1 MILHPIIGD
10 RTSGGRPLFA
20 IITALCLV
28 IMYAPSLY
36 LLLASLNPDEQL
48 GLVAPSRYSLTW
60 YAALLDDRRLFSALK
75 ESVTVALA
83 AATLATPIGLAAALA
98 YRAMTR
104 MRSIFLLVILS
115 TVLVPSTIEGLGLSA
130 VLRLVRVSPSWVTVT
145 LGHLLWTLPFA
156 IMVSLIGLSAVR
168 PSIIAAARDLGAGPM
183 RAFLDVTLPLVRSSL
198 VSSFVFAFLLSLN
211 EYARAY
217 YLVGRQNTLP
227 LYMFGAMNSG
237 ASPAIYAFSGAV
249 LVVSF
254 AVVALMFFAAAK
266 GQSSSLGVTLQSP
279 KIERETDVNHR
290 ANICRPRHRHSGT
303 VTDGDVPRR
312 LPYQN

>member
-1 MILHPIIGD
+1 MTLHPIVGD
-10 RTSGGRPLFA
+10 HTNGGRPVFW
-20 IITALCLV
+20 IITLLCLM
-28 IMYAPSLY
+28 IMYAPALY

-60 YAALLDDRRLFSALK
+60 YVALLDDRRLFKAIE
-75 ESVTVALA
+75 ESTVVALA
-83 AATLATPIGLAAALA
+83 TAALATPIGLAAALA

-104 MRSIFLLVILS
+104 MRGLFLLLILS
-115 TVLVPSTIEGLGLSA
+115 TMFVPGTIEGLGLSA

-156 IMVSLIGLSAVR
+156 IMVSLIGLSTVR
-168 PSIIAAARDLGAGPM
+168 PSTFAAARDLGAGPV
-183 RAFLDVTLPLVRSSL
+183 RAFVGVTLPLIRGSL

-237 ASPAIYAFSGAV
+237 ASPTIYAFSGAV
-249 LVVSF
+249 LIASFAAVALILFRAARRQNGPSGVSF
-254 AVVALMFFAAAK
+254 GIA
-266 GQSSSLGVTLQSP
+266 
-279 KIERETDVNHR
+279 ERTEESD
-290 ANICRPRHRHSGT
+290 
-303 VTDGDVPRR
+303 
-312 LPYQN
+312 